1 MHNLNS
7 KIIHQILLFLIL
19 ASGFIK
25 AQVKEM
31 RIDSLSIELATKIAL
46 ENNPSIKIAYSN
58 VDYSNAG
65 LRLNRSSYFPNLSI
79 LGSAQRTE
87 GAFVFN
93 PSFPPREQQY
103 NNYTAGFQLQQ
114 LIYDFGRTS
123 GKVSAGEDIVNSS
136 LYDLQSAIE
145 DLMMIVQINCYTYIQ
160 AQYLERVDQEALA
173 QTEEHLNV
181 AQAFYRAGT
190 QAEYDVTKAQVDV
203 ANARLNLIHSQNQI
217 KVSKL
222 LLENSLG
229 IKIPNDFIITDSLKF
244 DSLKISIDS
253 VKSIAL
259 DNRTDLKS
267 LKLKLSAQKSLVSS
281 IWSQHLPS
289 VSAFG
294 NYNWNGFDFP
304 LYSRW
309 NAGINFSIPIFQGF
323 AVNAQVQQAESQ
335 QKNLE
340 ASIEQLTLS
349 ILSEVQQNYLSVI
362 EAENR
367 IDAANQLVVQA
378 KENFKLATQRYKSGV
393 GSATEITDAQLALS
407 NARYSNIQ
415 AHYDY
420 LTSLVRLKRSMGLFS
435 PINN

>member
-1 MHNLNS
+1 MQELS
-7 KIIHQILLFLIL
+7 AKILRLIMMVFLI
-19 ASGFIK
+19 AAEKNF

-31 RIDSLSIELATKIAL
+31 HIDSLSIDLATKIAL

-58 VDYSNAG
+58 VDYSNAS
-65 LRLNRSSYFPNLSI
+65 LRLSRSNYFPLLSI
-79 LGSAQRTE
+79 IGSASRTE

-93 PSFPPREQQY
+93 PSFPPRDQQY

-123 GKVSAGEDIVNSS
+123 NKVSASGDLVSSS
-136 LYDLQSAIE
+136 LYDLKSATE
-145 DLMMIVQINCYTYIQ
+145 DLIMVVEINCYTYLQ
-160 AQYLERVDQEALA
+160 AQYLEKVDQEALA
-173 QTEEHLNV
+173 QTEEHLKL
-181 AQAFYRAGT
+181 AEAFYKAGT
-190 QAEYDVTKAQVDV
+190 QPEYDVTKAQVDV
-203 ANARLNLIHSQNQI
+203 ANAKLNLIHSQNQI

-229 IKIPNDFIITDSLKF
+229 VKIPNEFIITDSLKY

-253 VKSIAL
+253 VKSVAL

-267 LKLKLSAQKSLVSS
+267 LQLKLAAQKSLVSS
-281 IWSQHLPS
+281 VWSQNLPS
-289 VSAFG
+289 ISAFG
-294 NYNWNGFDFP
+294 NYNWNGFNFP

-309 NAGINFSIPIFQGF
+309 NAGINLSVPIFQGF
-323 AVNAQVQQAESQ
+323 SVSAQVQQAESQ
-335 QKNLE
+335 EKNIE

-349 ILSEVQQNYLSVI
+349 ILSEVQENYLAVI

-367 IDAANQLVVQA
+367 IAAVKQLVLQA
-378 KENFKLATQRYKSGV
+378 EENFRLATQRYKAGV

-415 AHYDY
+415 ANYDY
-420 LTSLVRLKRSMGLFS
+420 LTSLVRLKRSMGLLS
-435 PINN
+435 SK

>member
-1 MHNLNS
+1 MQELS
-7 KIIHQILLFLIL
+7 AKILRLIMMVFLI
-19 ASGFIK
+19 AAEKNF

-31 RIDSLSIELATKIAL
+31 HIDSLSIDLATKIAL

-58 VDYSNAG
+58 VDYSNAS
-65 LRLNRSSYFPNLSI
+65 LRLSRSNYFPLLGI
-79 LGSAQRTE
+79 IGSASRTE

-93 PSFPPREQQY
+93 PSFPPRDQQY

-123 GKVSAGEDIVNSS
+123 NKVSASGDLVSSS
-136 LYDLQSAIE
+136 LYDLKSATE
-145 DLMMIVQINCYTYIQ
+145 DLIMLVEINCYTYLQ
-160 AQYLERVDQEALA
+160 AQYLEKVDREALA
-173 QTEEHLNV
+173 QTEEHLKL
-181 AQAFYRAGT
+181 AEAFYKAGT
-190 QAEYDVTKAQVDV
+190 QPEYDVTKAQVDV
-203 ANARLNLIHSQNQI
+203 ANAKLNLIHSQNQI

-229 IKIPNDFIITDSLKF
+229 VKIPNEFIITDSLKY

-253 VKSIAL
+253 VKSVAL

-267 LKLKLSAQKSLVSS
+267 LQLKLAAQKSLVSS
-281 IWSQHLPS
+281 VWSQNLPS
-289 VSAFG
+289 ISAFG
-294 NYNWNGFDFP
+294 NYNWNGFNFP

-309 NAGINFSIPIFQGF
+309 SAGINLSIPIFQGF
-323 AVNAQVQQAESQ
+323 SVSAQVQQAESQ
-335 QKNLE
+335 EKNIE

-349 ILSEVQQNYLSVI
+349 ILSEVQENYLAVI
-362 EAENR
+362 DAENR
-367 IDAANQLVVQA
+367 IAAAKQLVLQA
-378 KENFKLATQRYKSGV
+378 EENFRLATQRYKAGV

-420 LTSLVRLKRSMGLFS
+420 LTSLVSLKRSMGLLS
-435 PINN
+435 SK

>member
-1 MHNLNS
+1 MQELS
-7 KIIHQILLFLIL
+7 AKILRLIMIVFLIV
-19 ASGFIK
+19 AEKNF

-31 RIDSLSIELATKIAL
+31 HIDSLSIDLATKIAL

-58 VDYSNAG
+58 VDYSNAS
-65 LRLNRSSYFPNLSI
+65 LRLSRSNYFPLLSI
-79 LGSAQRTE
+79 IGSASRTE

-93 PSFPPREQQY
+93 PSFPPRDQQY

-123 GKVSAGEDIVNSS
+123 NKVSASGDLVSSS
-136 LYDLQSAIE
+136 LYDLKSATE
-145 DLMMIVQINCYTYIQ
+145 DLIMLVEINCYTYLQ
-160 AQYLERVDQEALA
+160 AQYLEKVDREALA
-173 QTEEHLNV
+173 QTEEHLKL
-181 AQAFYRAGT
+181 AEAFYKAGT
-190 QAEYDVTKAQVDV
+190 QPEYDVTKAQVDV
-203 ANARLNLIHSQNQI
+203 ANAKLNLIHSQNQI

-229 IKIPNDFIITDSLKF
+229 VKIPNEFIITDSLKY

-253 VKSIAL
+253 VKSVAL

-267 LKLKLSAQKSLVSS
+267 LKLKLAAQKSLISS
-281 IWSQHLPS
+281 VWSQNLPS
-289 VSAFG
+289 ISAFG

-309 NAGINFSIPIFQGF
+309 NAGINLSIPIFQGF
-323 AVNAQVQQAESQ
+323 SVSAQVQQAESQ
-335 QKNLE
+335 EKNIE

-349 ILSEVQQNYLSVI
+349 ILSEVQGNYLAVI

-367 IDAANQLVVQA
+367 ITAAKQLVLQA
-378 KENFKLATQRYKSGV
+378 EENFRLATQRYKAGV

-420 LTSLVRLKRSMGLFS
+420 LTSLVSLKRSMGLLS
-435 PINN
+435 SK

>member
-1 MHNLNS
+1 MHDLGL
-7 KIIHQILLFLIL
+7 KIFRLIL
-19 ASGFIK
+19 TLLMILIEKNF

-31 RIDSLSIELATKIAL
+31 HIDSLSINLATKIAL

-65 LRLNRSSYFPNLSI
+65 LRLSRSSYFPNFSI
-79 LGSAQRTE
+79 TGSASRTE

-93 PSFPPREQQY
+93 PSFPPRDQQY

-114 LIYDFGRTS
+114 LIYDFGRTAN
-123 GKVSAGEDIVNSS
+123 KVSASDDFANSS
-136 LYDLQSAIE
+136 LYDLNSAIQ
-145 DLMMIVQINCYTYIQ
+145 DLIMLVQINYYTYIQ
-160 AQYLERVDQEALA
+160 AQYLEKVDQEALA
-173 QTEEHLNV
+173 QTEEHLKL
-181 AQAFYRAGT
+181 AEAFYKAGT
-190 QAEYDVTKAQVDV
+190 QPEYDVTKAQVDV
-203 ANARLNLIHSQNQI
+203 ANAKLNLIHSQNQI

-267 LKLKLSAQKSLVSS
+267 LKLKLAAQKSLVSS

-289 VSAFG
+289 ISAFG
-294 NYNWNGFDFP
+294 TYNWNGFDFP

-309 NAGINFSIPIFQGF
+309 NAGINFSLPIFQGF

-335 QKNLE
+335 EKNLQ

-349 ILSEVQQNYLSVI
+349 ILSDVQENYLSVV

-367 IDAANQLVVQA
+367 IAAAEQLVLQA
-378 KENFKLATQRYKSGV
+378 EENFRLATQRYKAGV

-420 LTSLVRLKRSMGLFS
+420 LTYLTRLKRSMGLLFS
-435 PINN
+435 N